1 MIPDGKTRV
10 IVTLDDGLLAKID
23 EWCKRN
29 DMTRSGFFTYVG
41 EVAFSADS
49 TISDVLTNAFV
60 KQALKL
66 AIDEEVSARLA
77 ALDRLD
83 AAAGRVLSYA

>member
-1 MIPDGKTRV
+1 MIPEGKTRV
-10 IVTLDDGLLAKID
+10 IVTLDDDLIARID
-23 EWCKRN
+23 AWCERN
-29 DMTRSGFFTYVG
+29 GMTRSGFFTYVG

-49 TISDVLTNAFV
+49 TISDVLRNTFV
-60 KQALKL
+60 KQAIKL
-66 AIDEEVSARLA
+66 AIDEEVNARLA

>member
-1 MIPDGKTRV
+1 MIPEGKTRV
-10 IVTLDDGLLAKID
+10 MVTLDDDLIARID

-49 TISDVLTNAFV
+49 TIVDTLRDAFV
-60 KQALKL
+60 KQAIKL
-66 AIDEEVSARLA
+66 AIDEEVTARLA

-83 AAAGRVLSYA
+83 AAAGMVLSYA